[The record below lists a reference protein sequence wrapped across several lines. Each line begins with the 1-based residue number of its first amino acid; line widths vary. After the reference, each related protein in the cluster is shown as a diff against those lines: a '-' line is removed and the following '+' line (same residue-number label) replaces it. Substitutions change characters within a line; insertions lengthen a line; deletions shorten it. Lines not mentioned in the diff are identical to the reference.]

1 MKIRFQVIQVHYE
14 TRTFFIRY
22 LVHSNLVKPNK
33 AMVRQKTTT
42 TFGKCRNY
50 HSVFLFYCKFVATYT
65 FISITFFVVVATKQE
80 NYWIYFVPQSL
91 GENIS
96 FFLSFFLSIFSH
108 FFLHR
113 KYFFLFSNV
122 QYFVAFYFC
131 LSLKRSKSC
140 NLIDCVF
147 NIT

>member
-1 MKIRFQVIQVHYE
+1 MKIRFHVIQVHYE

-22 LVHSNLVKPNK
+22 LVHSNLVKT
-33 AMVRQKTTT
+33 MVWQKTTT

-50 HSVFLFYCKFVATYT
+50 HTVFLFYCKFVATYI

-113 KYFFLFSNV
+113 KYFFIFSNV
-122 QYFVAFYFC
+122 CTVFC
-131 LSLKRSKSC
+131 CFLFLPLLETFEK
-140 NLIDCVF
+140 L
-147 NIT
+147 

>member
-33 AMVRQKTTT
+33 AMVWQKTTT

-96 FFLSFFLSIFSH
+96 FFLSFFSLTFSYIVNIFSFFPMYSILLLSIFASPWNV
-108 FFLHR
+108 R
-113 KYFFLFSNV
+113 KV
-122 QYFVAFYFC
+122 V
-131 LSLKRSKSC
+131 
-140 NLIDCVF
+140 I
-147 NIT
+147 